1 MLTGELARNAKVNL
15 QTIRFYERQGLLP
28 EPARTAAGYR
38 SYEQRHLERVAFIK
52 HNQEL
57 GFTLAEIKQL
67 LDIHVVL
74 AAMGPKP
81 FRRRPGE
88 LQDMI
93 EIGRERLLAI
103 NQKIRSL
110 STMRRQLQSILQR
123 LETARVVACPAQ
135 PAKKRPA
142 TRPEKSS

>member
-38 SYEQRHLERVAFIK
+38 SYEQRHLERVVFIK

-67 LDIHVVL
+67 LDMHVVV
-74 AAMGPKP
+74 AAMGPEP
-81 FRRRPGE
+81 FRKRPGKF
-88 LQDMI
+88 QGMI
-93 EIGRERLLAI
+93 VIGREG
-103 NQKIRSL
+103 
-110 STMRRQLQSILQR
+110 
-123 LETARVVACPAQ
+123 
-135 PAKKRPA
+135 
-142 TRPEKSS
+142 